1 MASMT
6 PTKTISDLTPDPRN
20 ARKHGERNITQLEKS
35 LESFGPAR
43 SIVIDEDGR
52 ILAGNGLVEA
62 AGNVGITKV
71 TTVEADG
78 NEIIAVV
85 RRGLTE
91 EQKLGLAIAD
101 NRAAESSEWNPE
113 ALRLIAGE
121 IDMEPWFTPDE
132 LEDICPTL
140 EEEDEKAD
148 HVPALPVDPQTQPGQ
163 IYILGH
169 HRLMCGDSTSHA
181 DIARLL
187 AGQNVDLVW
196 TDPPYGVAYVGKTK
210 DELTIENDA
219 LDGTQL
225 AAFLDKA
232 FTECRAAL
240 KNGGG
245 IYVANPDVYGHIF
258 RQSFLDSGLMLK
270 QILVWVKN
278 SMVIGR
284 QDYQWQHEP
293 IIYGWKPGAA
303 HRWYSDRKQTTI
315 LNFDKPARSAEH
327 PTMKPIALIRYCLR
341 NSSAPGALV
350 LDPFGGS
357 GSTLIACEKMR
368 RRCCTM
374 ELSPA
379 YCDVIIKRFETISGQ
394 KAQLEQV

>member
-1 MASMT
+1 MS

-20 ARKHGERNITQLEKS
+20 ARKHGERNLGQLEKS

-62 AGNVGITKV
+62 AGNIGITKV

-101 NRAAESSEWNPE
+101 NRASESSEWNPDV
-113 ALRLIAGE
+113 LREIAGE
-121 IDMEPWFTPDE
+121 IDMTPWFTPDE
-132 LEDICPTL
+132 LEDICPSTD
-140 EEEDEKAD
+140 EEDAID
-148 HVPALPVDPQTQPGQ
+148 DDVPALPADPVTQRGQ
-163 IYILGH
+163 IFLLGA
-169 HRLMCGDSTSHA
+169 HRLMCGDATSET
-181 DIARLL
+181 DMRQLL
-187 AGQNVDLVW
+187 RDEPVDLVW
-196 TDPPYGVAYVGKTK
+196 TDPPYGVEYVGKTK
-210 DELTIENDA
+210 DALTIQNDA
-219 LDGTQL
+219 LAGNEL
-225 AAFLDKA
+225 AAFLRAA
-232 FTECRAAL
+232 FTQCHAAL

-245 IYVANPDVYGHIF
+245 IYVANPDVYGHVF

-270 QILVWVKN
+270 QILVWAKN
-278 SMVIGR
+278 AMVLGH

-303 HRWYSDRKQTTI
+303 HKWFGDRKQTTI

-327 PTMKPIALIRYCLR
+327 PTMKPIALVRYCLR
-341 NSSAPGALV
+341 NSSAPGSLV

-357 GSTLIACEKMR
+357 GTTLVACEKMR
-368 RRCCTM
+368 RRCFTM

-379 YCDVIIKRFETISGQ
+379 YCDVILARWQAISGQ
-394 KAQLEQV
+394 KAQIEQV